1 MKVVDRAAP
10 EPVEVFID
18 RSGRAVATAAL
29 RLMGGGYGKRV
40 VVVAGKGNNGADG
53 RAAGIVLSARGVRVM
68 VLDARAV
75 AGTRLPDA
83 DLVIDA
89 AYGTGFRGT
98 YLPPDPGAAPVLAVD
113 IPSGLSGATGLPGR
127 DEGTGAGSGG
137 AVRAV
142 MTVTFQA
149 YKPGVLLG
157 EGPERCGLIEVADI
171 GLGPGVDEVA
181 TAWLVEDTD
190 VAWLPGRPRNGHKW
204 QNALLVVAGAPGMLG
219 AASLVARAAM
229 RAGSGYVRL
238 GVPGLAIESM
248 PASEAVGVEL
258 PARGWD
264 QAAAEAADRCRAV
277 VTGPGLGRSDS
288 VTAAVTALLE
298 AVDLPVVVD
307 ADGLNALASLESTD
321 ALRGVLAGRTGAT
334 VLTPHDGEYTRLIG
348 RPPGDERLVAVR
360 EAAARCGAVVLLKGP
375 TTIVAAPDGRAYFV
389 TSGSARLATAGTG
402 DVLSGM
408 IGALL
413 ARGVPA
419 LEAAALG
426 AHVHGRAARAGRAVG
441 LVAGDLPDLV
451 ADWLSAVSA

>member
-1 MKVVDRAAP
+1 V
-10 EPVEVFID
+10 
-18 RSGRAVATAAL
+18 T
-29 RLMGGGYGKRV
+29 
-40 VVVAGKGNNGADG
+40 
-53 RAAGIVLSARGVRVM
+53 

-127 DEGTGAGSGG
+127 DGGAGSD
-137 AVRAV
+137 AVRAT

-149 YKPGVLLG
+149 YKPGLLLG
-157 EGPERCGLIEVADI
+157 EGPERSGLIEVADI
-171 GLGPGVDEVA
+171 GLGSGVDEVA

-190 VAWLPGRPRNGHKW
+190 VAWLPGQPRNGHKW
-204 QNALLVVAGAPGMLG
+204 QSAVLVVAGAPGMLG

-238 GVPGLAIESM
+238 GVPGLPIESI

-258 PARGWD
+258 PASGWD
-264 QAAAEAADRCRAV
+264 NAAAEAAARCRAV
-277 VTGPGLGRSDS
+277 VTGPGLGRSHS
-288 VTAAVTALLE
+288 VTAAVTGLLG

-321 ALRGVLAGRTGAT
+321 ALREVLAARTGTT
-334 VLTPHDGEYTRLIG
+334 VLTPHEGEYARLIG
-348 RPPGDERLVAVR
+348 TPPGDDRLAAVR

-426 AHVHGRAARAGRAVG
+426 AHVHGRAAQAGRAVG

-451 ADWLSAVSA
+451 ADWLSAVSH